1 MKVLGEHKSQI
12 SSVRVDWAYALAL
25 SSRVSEP
32 SSQQDASNT
41 GKAEHEENLDEE
53 LQREIVHR
61 VMRDEVAKL
70 KQENITGEAG
80 FICFKR
86 I

>member
-32 SSQQDASNT
+32 SSQHDASNT
-41 GKAEHEENLDEE
+41 GKAEHEVSMLSNY
-53 LQREIVHR
+53 
-61 VMRDEVAKL
+61 
-70 KQENITGEAG
+70 KQYKIPSM
-80 FICFKR
+80 FM
-86 I
+86 